1 MKQENSTNR
10 CQTTVPKPGSD
21 EAVLQELIRR
31 RGNRWVLKQAV
42 GREGVSWVITH
53 ISNDL
58 ELDAE
63 AALAANSPYPSRSYA
78 LECAK
83 SWSKKAGQLRQL
95 VEEWEQEPGETMA
108 DIVDDLAWEEFLDA
122 GVHDV
127 LRDDNDVVKL
137 N

>member
-1 MKQENSTNR
+1 MPCRLVWLN
-10 CQTTVPKPGSD
+10 V
-21 EAVLQELIRR
+21 
-31 RGNRWVLKQAV
+31 
-42 GREGVSWVITH
+42 
-53 ISNDL
+53 
-58 ELDAE
+58 
-63 AALAANSPYPSRSYA
+63 SRSYA

-83 SWSKKAGQLRQL
+83 LWRKWAGQLGQL

>member
-10 CQTTVPKPGSD
+10 LQTTVPKPGAD
-21 EAVLQELIRR
+21 EAVLLELIRR
-31 RGNRWVLKQAV
+31 RGNRWVLRQAV
-42 GREGVSWVITH
+42 GREGLSWAITH
-53 ISNDL
+53 VANDL

-83 SWSKKAGQLRQL
+83 FWSKKAGRLRQL
-95 VEEWEQEPGETMA
+95 VEEWEQEPGETMG
-108 DIVDDLAWEEFLDA
+108 DIVDDLAHEELGSA
-122 GVHDV
+122 SVHDV

>member
-10 CQTTVPKPGSD
+10 LQTTVPKPGSD
-21 EAVLQELIRR
+21 EAVLLELIRR
-31 RGNRWVLKQAV
+31 RGNRWVLEQAV
-42 GREGVSWVITH
+42 EREGLSWAITH
-53 ISNDL
+53 VANDR
-58 ELDAE
+58 ELNAE

-83 SWSKKAGQLRQL
+83 LWRKRAGQLRQL
-95 VEEWEQEPGETMA
+95 VEEWEQEPGATMA